1 MLARQET
8 VVADVVMGEHDSF
21 GETGRARSV
30 LHVHRVV
37 AVHLRF
43 CFQQLV
49 IVYVASQKQNL
60 GGVVHTPVFFGA
72 DVNHVLHAGE
82 TFALQISAL
91 AGL

>member
-1 MLARQET
+1 
-8 VVADVVMGEHDSF
+8 MGEHDSF

-37 AVHLRF
+37 AVHFRF
-43 CFQQLV
+43 RFQQLV
-49 IVYVASQKQNL
+49 IVYVTSQKQNL
-60 GGVVHTPVFFGA
+60 GSVVHAPVFLGT

-82 TFALQISAL
+82 AFALQISAL

>member
-8 VVADVVMGEHDSF
+8 VIADVVMGEHDSF

-30 LHVHRVV
+30 LHVHCVV
-37 AVHLRF
+37 AVYLRF
-43 CFQQLV
+43 RFQQLV

-60 GGVVHTPVFFGA
+60 GGVVHTPVFLGA

-82 TFALQISAL
+82 AFALQISAL

>member
-43 CFQQLV
+43 RFQQLV
-49 IVYVASQKQNL
+49 IVYVASQKQNF
-60 GGVVHTPVFFGA
+60 GGVVHTPVFLGT

-82 TFALQISAL
+82 AFALQISAL